1 MIAKKIRK
9 VTFIFIIWTIL
20 YLVWYRW
27 VMLDGWRF
35 NIFAADDWKF
45 VANAWWNEGWIIQ
58 GSYFWIFVIMLFLLI
73 PLWFL
78 GLCVLCSINYTE
90 KYEKWFEPLIYRSKA
105 KKNQKS
111 TPRIRTKKKK
121 SYMEV
126 RPRALAGA
134 PQKIAK
140 VKQPKESDNDD
151 FGSSS
156 SPNDLFMSEAPK
168 KSSRNASFSRREV
181 TDDFEGESP
190 FKTPDMMNEFLPQ
203 ETQEEL
209 KENIPDIMEKS
220 GAFIITKP
228 SIDDNTIDYLA
239 LSRDKAFLVLTD
251 AEEGDWLADE
261 ERFNDEDPLW
271 FSEMAHRISPIA
283 LLKKFEAS
291 LKERLSDLGTT
302 IQTQIILV
310 KTNGN
315 IINAE
320 DMLSTWE
327 EMGATVARSSFGM
340 PEELPSFTEVFP
352 SDLKNPDMEIAQKVE
367 ALTKK

>member
-1 MIAKKIRK
+1 MTIKKIQK
-9 VTFIFIIWTIL
+9 VTFIFTIWTIL

-27 VMLDGWRF
+27 VMLDGWKF
-35 NIFAADDWKF
+35 NIFLSDDWKF
-45 VANAWWNEGWIIQ
+45 IFNAWWNEGWVIQ
-58 GSYFWIFVIMLFLLI
+58 GSYFWIFVIMLFLFI
-73 PLWFL
+73 PLWIL
-78 GLCVLCSINYTE
+78 GFCVLASIHYTE

-111 TPRIRTKKKK
+111 TPRIRTKRKK

-126 RPRALAGA
+126 RPRALAAA

-140 VKQPKESDNDD
+140 VKNTAKESDDD

-156 SPNDLFMSEAPK
+156 SSNDLFISETPK
-168 KSSRNASFSRREV
+168 KSSRNTSFSRREV

-190 FKTPDMMNEFLPQ
+190 FKTPDMMSEFIPQ
-203 ETQEEL
+203 EKREEL
-209 KENIPDIMEKS
+209 KENIPDIIEKS
-220 GAFIITKP
+220 GAFIIAKP

-239 LSRDKAFLVLTD
+239 LSRDKAFLILTD

-271 FSEMAHRISPIA
+271 FSEMDHRISPIA
-283 LLKKFEAS
+283 LLKKFETS
-291 LKERLSDLGTT
+291 LKERLANLGTT
-302 IQTQIILV
+302 IQTQIILI

-320 DMLSTWE
+320 DMQSTWE

-340 PEELPSFTEVFP
+340 PEDLPSFGEVFP
-352 SDLKNPDMEIAQKVE
+352 NNLKNPDMEIAQKVE
-367 ALTKK
+367 SLTKK